1 MVRSMPYHLHASNAQ
16 FQFAVWAACQWGF
29 NGSPTDNAGLGTTIQ
44 LNSKQSK
51 HIQGQGLIARAL
63 PPITYRFHQPPA
75 RTCRGTGDPHRVG
88 QPGLY
93 LRAIMRHRLWGDDF
107 EIFMRRLWLGTLVRM
122 GERGDSELQNTNCL
136 LTHNPSI
143 AVEIVCFGLDTHHH
157 SLASSL
163 PHPELGDK
171 PRRPDA

>member
-51 HIQGQGLIARAL
+51 HIQGQELIARAL

-93 LRAIMRHRLWGDDF
+93 LRAIMRHRLWGDDS
-107 EIFMRRLWLGTLVRM
+107 RSLCAVCGLGPWYVWASAATR
-122 GERGDSELQNTNCL
+122 NCRI
-136 LTHNPSI
+136 LT
-143 AVEIVCFGLDTHHH
+143 AF
-157 SLASSL
+157 
-163 PHPELGDK
+163 
-171 PRRPDA
+171 